1 MELVKIGI
9 IVNTFGIR
17 GELKINPLTDF
28 AEKRFKADQQL
39 YICKDEK
46 FEPVVVKSFRMHKG
60 FALVL
65 FHGLEN
71 INLVEKYKNCE
82 IFIAKDDVHKL
93 NKGEYY
99 YFELKGCAVY
109 SDNKFI
115 GTVSGVD
122 SGYQTI
128 LRIGNDEG
136 KQVLIPYVDAFIK
149 NVNIENKRIDVNV
162 IEGML

>member
-1 MELVKIGI
+1 MEFVKIGI

-17 GELKINPLTDF
+17 GELKIKQLTDF
-28 AEKRFKADQQL
+28 TEKRFKPDQQL
-39 YICKDEK
+39 YICREEK
-46 FEPVVVKSFRMHKG
+46 FEPVVVKSFRMHKS

-65 FHGLEN
+65 FHNLEN
-71 INLVEKYKNCE
+71 INLVEKYKDCE
-82 IFIAKDDVHKL
+82 IFIAKDEVHKL

-99 YFELKGCAVY
+99 YFELKGCSVY
-109 SDNKFI
+109 SDNQFI

-128 LRIGNDEG
+128 LRVGDDQG
-136 KQVLIPYVDAFIK
+136 RQVLIPYVDAFIK
-149 NVNIENKRIDVNV
+149 NVSIENKRIDVNV